1 MPIGNYGKSENTDR
15 RIGMIRHFDEE
26 LKELNGDILKMGAFA
41 EEAIFKSVEALKSR
55 DEKMAGSVI
64 ASDSNI
70 DALELAVDEKCV
82 DLIARY
88 QPMAKDLRFITTGM
102 KINAELERIA
112 DIAVDIA
119 QRTLEIVNKPLLK
132 PLDDI
137 PKLAAAAQNMVRTA
151 IDSFVSAD
159 ITLAKKVLAAD
170 PEADA
175 LRNLIQKELIED
187 YMAKD
192 SATAP
197 RAVQLLLIAR
207 FLERICDHA
216 TNIAEDVI
224 YMVQA
229 EVVRHHPEKLK

>member
-1 MPIGNYGKSENTDR
+1 ME
-15 RIGMIRHFDEE
+15 RHVDHE
-26 LKELNGDILKMGAFA
+26 LKERKADMLRRGALA
-41 EEAIFKSVEALKSR
+41 EEAIYKSIEALKNR
-55 DEKMAGSVI
+55 DKAAAESVI
-64 ASDSNI
+64 DDDSNI
-70 DALELAVDEKCV
+70 DKLELAVDEKCI

-88 QPMAKDLRFITTGM
+88 QPMARDLRFIATGM

-119 QRTLEIVNKPLLK
+119 QRTLEIVDKPLLK
-132 PLDDI
+132 PLIDI
-137 PKLAAAAQNMVRTA
+137 PKITTIAQNMVKMS
-151 IDSFVSAD
+151 IDAFVKGDSA
-159 ITLAKKVLAAD
+159 LAKKVLLSD
-170 PEADA
+170 TEADQ
-175 LRNLIQKELIED
+175 LRNAIQKELIED

-192 SATAP
+192 GSTAS

-229 EVVRHHPEKLK
+229 EVVRHHPEKI

>member
-1 MPIGNYGKSENTDR
+1 ME
-15 RIGMIRHFDEE
+15 RHFDQE
-26 LKELNGDILKMGAFA
+26 LSELNKEILKMGALA
-41 EEAIFKSVEALKSR
+41 EEAIYKSVEALKNQDR
-55 DEKMAGSVI
+55 
-64 ASDSNI
+64 
-70 DALELAVDEKCV
+70 ELAVGVIESDTIIDDLELEIDEKCI
-82 DLIARY
+82 DLIARH

-119 QRTLEIVNKPLLK
+119 QRTLEIVDKPLLK
-132 PLDDI
+132 PLVDI
-137 PKLAAAAQNMVRTA
+137 PKLTAIAQNMVKLA
-151 IDSFVSAD
+151 IDAFVKAD
-159 ITLAKKVLAAD
+159 IELAKKVLLSD
-170 PEADA
+170 SEADQ
-175 LRNLIQKELIED
+175 LRNTIQRELIED

-192 SATAP
+192 GSTAP

-229 EVVRHHPEKLK
+229 QVVKHHPERLKNTGS